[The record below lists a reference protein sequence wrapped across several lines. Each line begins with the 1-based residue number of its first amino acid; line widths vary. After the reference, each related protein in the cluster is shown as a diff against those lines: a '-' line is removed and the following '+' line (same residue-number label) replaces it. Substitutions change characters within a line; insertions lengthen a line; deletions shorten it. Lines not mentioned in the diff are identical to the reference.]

1 MVWLNMGQILRVH
14 AKNYPEKIA
23 VKDWHGETR
32 TYLELESR
40 TNRLA
45 NSLLSMGLRKG
56 DRVAVM
62 LYNCVEFVEVC
73 CACAKIGVVVVTV
86 NWRFL
91 GKEVEY
97 VVNNS
102 DAKAMIVG
110 EEFVDVVDSV
120 RPRLRNIKDQSF
132 MVVGRAAPNRYIDY
146 ENLVEGSPDSRPHV
160 GVDSR
165 DTWFQI
171 YTSGTTGIPKGVVR
185 SHESYMSFFLIN
197 AVEFG
202 FSQEDKG
209 MIVMPLYHVNS
220 TFYGLLFLYIGAS
233 LFVGRDKG
241 FDPVELLRV
250 IDDEKVTFI
259 SLIPTHYHLILNVPE
274 DVRKKFDL
282 SSMRSFL
289 CSSAPVRSKIKKGIL
304 KCFPDVK
311 LYEAYGSTEA
321 GLVTILRPE
330 DQLRK
335 LGSMGRECLG
345 TDVIRL
351 LDVNGNEVSIGEV
364 GELYSRGPMMFD
376 EYYKMPEK
384 TKESF
389 RGDLFTA
396 RDMVKRDKEGYY
408 YIVDRKD
415 NMIITGGEH
424 VFPSEVEEVISR
436 YSKVFDVAVISVPDD
451 KWGEAVKAVVIL
463 KEGEK
468 ATEEEIIEWCREEM
482 AGYKKPKSVD
492 FISASEMP
500 RTTTGKIL
508 HRKLREKYTEQL

>member
-1 MVWLNMGQILRVH
+1 MWLNLGEILRIH
-14 AKNYPEKIA
+14 AKKFPEKIA
-23 VKDWHGETR
+23 VKDWRGKTK
-32 TYLELESR
+32 TYSELDLR

-45 NSLLSMGLRKG
+45 NSLLSTGLRKG
-56 DRVAVM
+56 DRLAVM

-86 NWRFL
+86 NWRFV
-91 GKEVEY
+91 GQEVEY

-102 DAKAMIVG
+102 DARAMMLD
-110 EEFVDVVDSV
+110 EEFFDCVSSV
-120 RPRLRNIKDQSF
+120 RSNLQNISEESF
-132 MVVGRAAPNRYIDY
+132 IVVGKTAPEGYINY
-146 ENLVEGSPDSRPHV
+146 EKFIEGSPDNKPYV
-160 GVDSR
+160 KVDSKN
-165 DTWFQI
+165 TWFQI

-185 SHESYMSFFLIN
+185 SHESYISFFLIN

-202 FSQEDKG
+202 FSQDDKG

-233 LFVGRDKG
+233 LYVGRDKG
-241 FDPVELLRV
+241 FDPVDFLRV
-250 IDDEKVTFI
+250 VDEEKVTFI

-304 KCFPDVK
+304 ECFPNVR

-335 LGSMGRECLG
+335 LSSMGREGLG

-351 LDVNGNEVSIGEV
+351 LDENGNEVPVGEV
-364 GELYSRGPMMFD
+364 GELYSRGPMMFN

-389 RGDLFTA
+389 RGDFFTA
-396 RDMVKRDKEGYY
+396 RDMVKRDEEGYY

-424 VFPSEVEEVISR
+424 VYPSEIEEVISKH
-436 YSKVFDVAVISVPDD
+436 SKVFDVAVVGVPDD

-463 KEGEK
+463 KEGQI
-468 ATEEEIIEWCREEM
+468 ATEEEIIEWCRERM

-492 FISASEMP
+492 FILPSEMP

-508 HRKLREKYTEQL
+508 HRKLRERYANKL

>member
-1 MVWLNMGQILRVH
+1 MGQILRVH

-56 DRVAVM
+56 DRLAVM

-110 EEFVDVVDSV
+110 EEFVYVVSSV
-120 RPRLRNIKDQSF
+120 RPRLRNIKGQSF
-132 MVVGRAAPNRYIDY
+132 VVVGRAAPDGYIDY

-220 TFYGLLFLYIGAS
+220 TF
-233 LFVGRDKG
+233 
-241 FDPVELLRV
+241 
-250 IDDEKVTFI
+250 
-259 SLIPTHYHLILNVPE
+259 
-274 DVRKKFDL
+274 
-282 SSMRSFL
+282 
-289 CSSAPVRSKIKKGIL
+289 
-304 KCFPDVK
+304 
-311 LYEAYGSTEA
+311 
-321 GLVTILRPE
+321 
-330 DQLRK
+330 
-335 LGSMGRECLG
+335 
-345 TDVIRL
+345 
-351 LDVNGNEVSIGEV
+351 
-364 GELYSRGPMMFD
+364 
-376 EYYKMPEK
+376 
-384 TKESF
+384 
-389 RGDLFTA
+389 
-396 RDMVKRDKEGYY
+396 
-408 YIVDRKD
+408 
-415 NMIITGGEH
+415 
-424 VFPSEVEEVISR
+424 
-436 YSKVFDVAVISVPDD
+436 
-451 KWGEAVKAVVIL
+451 
-463 KEGEK
+463 
-468 ATEEEIIEWCREEM
+468 
-482 AGYKKPKSVD
+482 
-492 FISASEMP
+492 
-500 RTTTGKIL
+500 
-508 HRKLREKYTEQL
+508 